1 MLTRLWGW
9 MGSSPGYWGRC
20 TSAHWAT
27 YYHLSS
33 ALVNW
38 RGPRCLEGSKGD
50 PQLQEDR
57 GSGEL
62 QACETELGN
71 PKCLLPTLKMLCFY
85 KPIISCRHLWFRKK
99 FVLFKRTSLNISYP
113 YMKVKVSQEVPSR
126 HWLEYDWFYQI

>member
-1 MLTRLWGW
+1 MLTEPLTIIYHQPWLTGEV
-9 MGSSPGYWGRC
+9 PGAWKVAKAIPSYKK
-20 TSAHWAT
+20 T
-27 YYHLSS
+27 
-33 ALVNW
+33 
-38 RGPRCLEGSKGD
+38 
-50 PQLQEDR
+50 DR

-71 PKCLLPTLKMLCFY
+71 PKCLLPTLKMLCFD

-126 HWLEYDWFYQI
+126 H